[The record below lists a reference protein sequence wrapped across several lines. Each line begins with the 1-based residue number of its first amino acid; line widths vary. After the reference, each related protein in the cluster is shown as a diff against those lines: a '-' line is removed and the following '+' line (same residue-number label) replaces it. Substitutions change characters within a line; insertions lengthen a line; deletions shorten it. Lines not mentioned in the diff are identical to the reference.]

1 MEMEKRWDRLVEGI
15 DHLRRLLRQ
24 HRYATVGTSPDESE
38 IEAAE
43 NECYEA
49 LECVLAAR
57 DDNSLLLNRLKN
69 ARQYFDEGERW
80 PAVWEVTQALR
91 QAKKLRSFHGCD

>member
-1 MEMEKRWDRLVEGI
+1 MELEKRWDRLVEGI
-15 DHLRRLLRQ
+15 DHLRQLLLQ
-24 HRYATVGTSPDESE
+24 HRFATVGASPDESE
-38 IEAAE
+38 IEAAA

-57 DDNSLLLNRLKN
+57 DDHSLLLKRLKN
-69 ARQYFDEGERW
+69 AREYFDEGERW
-80 PAVWEVTQALR
+80 SGVWEVTQALR